1 MNHSKIGT
9 FEAITL
15 ILSVIIIHTVLSL
28 PKTLLDLTSSA
39 TFINLIYVSILA
51 IIFVIILCKLLK
63 TFPGMDIID
72 VSEFLGRKIFEKY
85 YWNNFHYIFSYKF

>member
-15 ILSVIIIHTVLSL
+15 ILSVIIVHTVLSL
-28 PKTLLDLTSSA
+28 PKTLLNSTNSA

-51 IIFVIILCKLLK
+51 IIFVIIVFTPLIILGITYIYLK
-63 TFPGMDIID
+63 KKK
-72 VSEFLGRKIFEKY
+72 RKK
-85 YWNNFHYIFSYKF
+85 K